1 MYGRFPFLLC
11 AEIIP
16 MLRHFH
22 PTLAGPILDLK
33 RNPAEFC
40 LIDPIVRQVWCDSP
54 TSSRLAEGSAVKY
67 KKQCD
72 KWPQEEQRA
81 VVSLWAE
88 RHELLVSKDVRK
100 NVGRNCAWVKSQVGT
115 RAQAIKVK
123 RRWIISS
130 NGTESPMNSITTI
143 RLGEEWSTCNTNSA

>member
-1 MYGRFPFLLC
+1 
-11 AEIIP
+11 
-16 MLRHFH
+16 MLRHSH

-54 TSSRLAEGSAVKY
+54 TSSWLAEGSAVKY

-100 NVGRNCAWVKSQVGT
+100 MWEEIARELNRKFGT

-123 RRWIISS
+123 RK
-130 NGTESPMNSITTI
+130 
-143 RLGEEWSTCNTNSA
+143 

>member
-1 MYGRFPFLLC
+1 
-11 AEIIP
+11 
-16 MLRHFH
+16 MLRNSH

-54 TSSRLAEGSAVKY
+54 TSSWLAEGSAVKY

-100 NVGRNCAWVKSQVGT
+100 MWEEIARELNRKFGT

-123 RRWIISS
+123 RK
-130 NGTESPMNSITTI
+130 
-143 RLGEEWSTCNTNSA
+143 